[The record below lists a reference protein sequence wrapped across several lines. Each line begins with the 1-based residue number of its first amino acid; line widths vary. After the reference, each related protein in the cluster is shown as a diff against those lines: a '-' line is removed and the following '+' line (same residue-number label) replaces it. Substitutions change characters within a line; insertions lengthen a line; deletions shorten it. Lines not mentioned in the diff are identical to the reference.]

1 MGWSMDKEE
10 QQRGGRKKRHVRYV
24 DKEVIMK
31 RTIFGGFVGGV
42 TGSLLA
48 MSDAYRTKVPSPETT
63 SKMMTRMIRA
73 APIGGV
79 VLGTFFA
86 AYNCGKYTLDYN
98 LDKTSEVEFLHSG
111 AAAVASLAPL
121 VLVRSLRRHTAYAA
135 VLIALDIAGEQG
147 LL

>member
-98 LDKTSEVEFLHSG
+98 LDNDFSISNSNFSEIFFNCLLFFLHI
-111 AAAVASLAPL
+111 VFLF
-121 VLVRSLRRHTAYAA
+121 
-135 VLIALDIAGEQG
+135 
-147 LL
+147 